1 MDMKLKNIILLI
13 SSVLISACSNADMTL
28 TQRTLKP
35 VIEYQ
40 CAKELK
46 ASKFWTASTYFMQ
59 DKNKA
64 ELEQNVCS
72 CVGENALKDI
82 PASTLLKATLD
93 EEVKSKLTQQAIANS
108 LKGCMTEFLK

>member
-1 MDMKLKNIILLI
+1 
-13 SSVLISACSNADMTL
+13 MTL

-72 CVGENALKDI
+72 CVGEHALKDN
-82 PASTLLKATLD
+82 PPSTLLKSTQD

-108 LKGCMTEFLK
+108 LKGCMSVFFKLYVL

>member
-1 MDMKLKNIILLI
+1 MKSVVLFI
-13 SSVLISACSNADMTL
+13 SSVLISACSNAEMTL

-64 ELEQNVCS
+64 ELEKDVCS
-72 CVGENALKDI
+72 CVGEHALKDI

-93 EEVKSKLTQQAIANS
+93 EAVKSKITQQAIANS
-108 LKGCMTEFLK
+108 LTGCMSEFLK

>member
-1 MDMKLKNIILLI
+1 MDMKLKHVILLI

-59 DKNKA
+59 D
-64 ELEQNVCS
+64 
-72 CVGENALKDI
+72 
-82 PASTLLKATLD
+82 STLLKATLD